1 MIAKVQY
8 NDLTGT
14 AAADITDFSLNSL
27 ERFLTDH
34 YDNYDKGRYFCVG
47 CRIYIAGQTS
57 NTVNVRFIC
66 FDKEEHKYV
75 YLCPVYDMSYE
86 EVFSLFKRFD
96 VVLGSNESI
105 CEINICDEDWR
116 DLK

>member
-27 ERFLTDH
+27 EKYLTDH
-34 YDNYDKGRYFCVG
+34 FENYDTERYFCVG
-47 CRIYIAGQTS
+47 CRLNLGGQTS
-57 NTVNVRFIC
+57 TTVSIRFIC
-66 FDKEEHKYV
+66 LDKEEQKYV
-75 YLCPVYDMSYE
+75 YLCPLDDLSYE
-86 EVFSLFKRFD
+86 EAFSLFKRFD

-105 CEINICDEDWR
+105 SEIVVSDEDWR

>member
-14 AAADITDFSLNSL
+14 AAADISDFSLNSL
-27 ERFLTDH
+27 EKYLTDH
-34 YDNYDKGRYFCVG
+34 FENYDTERYFCVG
-47 CRIYIAGQTS
+47 CRLNIGGQTS
-57 NTVNVRFIC
+57 TTVSIRFIC
-66 FDKEEHKYV
+66 LDKEEHKYV
-75 YLCPVYDMSYE
+75 YLCPVDDINYE
-86 EVFSLFKRFD
+86 EAFSLFKRFD

-105 CEINICDEDWR
+105 SEIVVSDEDWR

>member
-1 MIAKVQY
+1 MKANVQY

-27 ERFLTDH
+27 EKYLTDH
-34 YDNYDKGRYFCVG
+34 FENYDTERYFCVG
-47 CRIYIAGQTS
+47 CRLNLGGQTS
-57 NTVNVRFIC
+57 TTVSIRFIC
-66 FDKEEHKYV
+66 LDKEEHKYV
-75 YLCPVYDMSYE
+75 YLCPVDDMSYE
-86 EVFSLFKRFD
+86 EAFSLFKRFD

-105 CEINICDEDWR
+105 SEIVVSDEDWR

>member
-27 ERFLTDH
+27 EKYLTDH
-34 YDNYDKGRYFCVG
+34 FENYDTERYFCVG
-47 CRIYIAGQTS
+47 CRLNLGGQTS
-57 NTVNVRFIC
+57 TTVSIRFIC
-66 FDKEEHKYV
+66 LDKEEQKYV
-75 YLCPVYDMSYE
+75 YLCPLDDLSYE
-86 EVFSLFKRFD
+86 EAFSLFKRFD
-96 VVLGSNESI
+96 VELGSNESI
-105 CEINICDEDWR
+105 SEIVVSDEDWR

>member
-1 MIAKVQY
+1 MKAKVQY

-27 ERFLTDH
+27 EKYLTDH
-34 YDNYDKGRYFCVG
+34 FENYDTERYFCVG
-47 CRIYIAGQTS
+47 CRLYISGQSST
-57 NTVNVRFIC
+57 TVSIRFIC
-66 FDKEEHKYV
+66 LDKEEHKYV
-75 YLCPVYDMSYE
+75 YLCPVDDINYE
-86 EVFSLFKRFD
+86 EAFSLFKRFD

-105 CEINICDEDWR
+105 SEIVVSDEDWR

>member
-27 ERFLTDH
+27 EKYLTDH
-34 YDNYDKGRYFCVG
+34 FENYDTERYFCVG
-47 CRIYIAGQTS
+47 CRLYIAGQTS
-57 NTVNVRFIC
+57 NTVNIQFIC
-66 FDKEEHKYV
+66 LDKEENKYV
-75 YLCPVYDMSYE
+75 YLCPKDMSYE
-86 EVFSLFKRFD
+86 EAFSLFKRFD
-96 VVLGSNESI
+96 IVLGNESI
-105 CEINICDEDWR
+105 SEIDISDEDWR

>member
-27 ERFLTDH
+27 EKYLTDH
-34 YDNYDKGRYFCVG
+34 FEYYDTERYFCVG
-47 CRIYIAGQTS
+47 CRLYITGQTS
-57 NTVNVRFIC
+57 NTVRIRFIC
-66 FDKEEHKYV
+66 LDKEEHKYV
-75 YLCPVYDMSYE
+75 YLCPIDNMSYE
-86 EVFSLFKRFD
+86 EAFSLFKRFD

-105 CEINICDEDWR
+105 RDITISDEDWR

>member
-1 MIAKVQY
+1 MKAEVQY
-8 NDLTGT
+8 NDLMGT

-27 ERFLTDH
+27 EKYLTDH
-34 YDNYDKGRYFCVG
+34 FENYDTERYFCVG
-47 CRIYIAGQTS
+47 CRMYIAGQTS
-57 NTVNVRFIC
+57 TTVSFRFIC

-75 YLCPVYDMSYE
+75 YLCPVNDMSYE
-86 EVFSLFKRFD
+86 EAFSLFKRFD

-105 CEINICDEDWR
+105 SEIVVSDEDWR

>member
-8 NDLTGT
+8 NDLRGT

-27 ERFLTDH
+27 EKYLTDH
-34 YDNYDKGRYFCVG
+34 FENYDTERYFCVG
-47 CRIYIAGQTS
+47 CRLYLGGQIS
-57 NTVNVRFIC
+57 NTVSIRFIC
-66 FDKEEHKYV
+66 LDKEEHKYV
-75 YLCPVYDMSYE
+75 YLCPVDDMSYE
-86 EVFSLFKRFD
+86 EAFSLFKRFD

-105 CEINICDEDWR
+105 SEIDISNEDWR

>member
-27 ERFLTDH
+27 EKYLTDH
-34 YDNYDKGRYFCVG
+34 FENYDTERYFCVG
-47 CRIYIAGQTS
+47 CRLNLGGQTS
-57 NTVNVRFIC
+57 TTVSIRFIC
-66 FDKEEHKYV
+66 LDKEEHKYV
-75 YLCPVYDMSYE
+75 YLCPLDDMSYE
-86 EVFSLFKRFD
+86 EAFSLFKRFD
-96 VVLGSNESI
+96 IVLGSNESI
-105 CEINICDEDWR
+105 SEIDVNDEDWR

>member
-14 AAADITDFSLNSL
+14 AAADISDFSLNSL
-27 ERFLTDH
+27 EKYLTDH
-34 YDNYDKGRYFCVG
+34 FENYDTERYFCVG
-47 CRIYIAGQTS
+47 CRLNLGGQTS
-57 NTVNVRFIC
+57 TTVSIRFIC
-66 FDKEEHKYV
+66 LDKEEHKYV
-75 YLCPVYDMSYE
+75 YLCPVDDINYE
-86 EVFSLFKRFD
+86 EAFSLFKRFD

-105 CEINICDEDWR
+105 SEIVVSDEDWR

>member
-27 ERFLTDH
+27 EKYLTDH
-34 YDNYDKGRYFCVG
+34 FENYDTERYFCVG
-47 CRIYIAGQTS
+47 CWLNLGGQTS
-57 NTVNVRFIC
+57 TTVSIRFIC
-66 FDKEEHKYV
+66 LDKEERKYV
-75 YLCPVYDMSYE
+75 YLCPINDMSYE
-86 EVFSLFKRFD
+86 EAFSLFKRFD
-96 VVLGSNESI
+96 VVLGRSESI
-105 CEINICDEDWR
+105 SEIDVSDEDWR

>member
-1 MIAKVQY
+1 MKAKVQY

-27 ERFLTDH
+27 EKYLTDH
-34 YDNYDKGRYFCVG
+34 FENYDTERYFCVG
-47 CRIYIAGQTS
+47 CRLNLGGQTS
-57 NTVNVRFIC
+57 TNVSIRFIC
-66 FDKEEHKYV
+66 LDKEEHKYV
-75 YLCPVYDMSYE
+75 YLCPVDNMSYE
-86 EVFSLFKRFD
+86 EAFSLFKRFD

-105 CEINICDEDWR
+105 SEIIVSDEDWR